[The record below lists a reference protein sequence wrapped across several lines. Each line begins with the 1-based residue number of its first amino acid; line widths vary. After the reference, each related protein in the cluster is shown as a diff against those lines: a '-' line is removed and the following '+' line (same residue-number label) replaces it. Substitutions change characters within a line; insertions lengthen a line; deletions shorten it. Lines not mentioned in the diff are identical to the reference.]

1 MLIIT
6 ITKSRC
12 ILPDSSKGG
21 DKLGARV
28 SFTRVLIIIN
38 TKRRSER
45 AGYEIL
51 VGKFPFT
58 ASGKATAAGSRDG
71 FIKIIIDAKTDLIL
85 GAHLC
90 GDNVTEM
97 IAGLVV
103 ARQNGLTA
111 KQVAGSVHPH
121 PTLSEA
127 IMEAIEQAY
136 GKAVHL

>member
-1 MLIIT
+1 
-6 ITKSRC
+6 
-12 ILPDSSKGG
+12 
-21 DKLGARV
+21 
-28 SFTRVLIIIN
+28 
-38 TKRRSER
+38 
-45 AGYEIL
+45 
-51 VGKFPFT
+51 
-58 ASGKATAAGSRDG
+58 
-71 FIKIIIDAKTDLIL
+71 
-85 GAHLC
+85 
-90 GDNVTEM
+90 M